1 MHPLSDMLIRIKNAQ
16 AAGQERLVLPYSKLR
31 WEVAKVLKESG
42 FVKEWEKKKKKIHR
56 TEQPY
61 LELQLP
67 LASSLPAGRQA
78 LAGIKIISKPSRRLY
93 IKADEIRPV
102 VSGYGI
108 ALLSTSRG
116 IMTGAE
122 ARKQKL
128 GGEFLAEIW

>member
-42 FVKEWEKKKKKIHR
+42 FVKEWGKKKKKIHR

-67 LASSLPAGRQA
+67 LDRVP